1 MKRITES
8 DFGHIRKDLYDKGLN
23 QQKRNLLETALLGDK
38 DEGQITKQEAEK
50 TLKYMR
56 EHKGKYNLTEKDI
69 QTTEDV
75 INKRM
80 H

>member
-1 MKRITES
+1 MKKITES
-8 DFGHIRKDLYDKGLN
+8 DFPHVRKELYDKGFN

-56 EHKGKYNLTEKDI
+56 EHKSKYNLSEKDI
-69 QTTEDV
+69 QTYEDV
-75 INKRM
+75 INRRM